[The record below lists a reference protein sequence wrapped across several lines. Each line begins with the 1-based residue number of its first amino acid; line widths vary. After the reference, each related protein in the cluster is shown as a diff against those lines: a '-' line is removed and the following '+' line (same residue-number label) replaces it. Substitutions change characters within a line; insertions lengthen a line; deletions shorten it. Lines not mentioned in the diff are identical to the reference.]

1 MKRNVNVFLAVVL
14 VAMLSG
20 GLIWLRT
27 AKDEKL
33 GWNIHDTYGE
43 AHAYAN
49 NGAAYTNATF
59 AGPSND
65 GGVMTLS
72 PSRAM
77 RHSAASSYAGAHA
90 ISYGVGSAPLTSNL
104 SPLTSSPISSPSLQ
118 GGDGGRLGGGL
129 YTTSN
134 KTFNSYGGGNGGAM
148 SYSQSPIAN
157 RRFNSGSSNP
167 SLQVGVGVGVGSI
180 SPIAYSTARRSEMTA
195 MGENLAMIAAENPVM
210 AMTNAANA
218 GMSNG
223 FYGGYTAMD
232 YSGSANYGQYTG
244 MFGGGSRM
252 GVRGRQNTSAGD
264 AWWVWLDAWLATNG
278 SGIGSGTDLGNGY
291 WSDYYFNEQ
300 ALENAYYDFI
310 NNYWNPVMGGDESSF
325 PYEEWKA
332 WFFKTLGE
340 QGHYQY
346 NGHNYYWVPV
356 GDILPLLL
364 IALLYIVAMYLRTKC
379 RTQVND

>member
-27 AKDEKL
+27 AKEEKL

-43 AHAYAN
+43 APAYAN

-72 PSRAM
+72 PSRTM
-77 RHSAASSYAGAHA
+77 RHSAASSYAGAYA
-90 ISYGVGSAPLTSNL
+90 ISYGVSSA
-104 SPLTSSPISSPSLQ
+104 PLTSSPISSPSLQ

-129 YTTSN
+129 YTTSS

-148 SYSQSPIAN
+148 SYSQSSIANRQSPIAN
-157 RRFNSGSSNP
+157 SQSPIAN
-167 SLQVGVGVGVGSI
+167 LQ
-180 SPIAYSTARRSEMTA
+180 SPIAYSTARRGEMNVA
-195 MGENLAMIAAENPVM
+195 AGENLAMMAAENPVM
-210 AMTNAANA
+210 AMTNAASA
-218 GMSNG
+218 GNG
-223 FYGGYTAMD
+223 FYGGYTAMG

-252 GVRGRQNTSAGD
+252 GVRGRQNSGLTDS
-264 AWWVWLDAWLATNG
+264 WLDWLYRYGGDSWGTKSGDENSYYYTFTEEQLRNAYNDYITNYWDPMWHPGESKPTFEQWLA
-278 SGIGSGTDLGNGY
+278 
-291 WSDYYFNEQ
+291 W
-300 ALENAYYDFI
+300 
-310 NNYWNPVMGGDESSF
+310 M
-325 PYEEWKA
+325 
-332 WFFKTLGE
+332 E
-340 QGHYQY
+340 QGGESGY
-346 NGHNYYWVPV
+346 NYNNNWYMMAPV

-364 IALLYIVAMYLRTKC
+364 IALLYIVAMYLRTKF
-379 RTQVND
+379 RTQAND

>member
-14 VAMLSG
+14 VAMLCG

-72 PSRAM
+72 PSRTM
-77 RHSAASSYAGAHA
+77 RHSAASSYAGAYA

-129 YTTSN
+129 YTTSS

-157 RRFNSGSSNP
+157 RRFNSGSSNS
-167 SLQVGVGVGVGSI
+167 SLQGGAGVGSI
-180 SPIAYSTARRSEMTA
+180 SPIAYSTARRSDMTVGA
-195 MGENLAMIAAENPVM
+195 GENLAQMAAENPVM

-252 GVRGRQNTSAGD
+252 SVRGRQNALGFNDSWWKWFDTWVRNNGD
-264 AWWVWLDAWLATNG
+264 SYYDNETKGYYFDRNSLESVYKAFLKNFWNSGMGEEPSFDEWLDWYQEAMNN
-278 SGIGSGTDLGNGY
+278 SNGY
-291 WSDYYFNEQ
+291 YDYY
-300 ALENAYYDFI
+300 Y
-310 NNYWNPVMGGDESSF
+310 GDE
-325 PYEEWKA
+325 
-332 WFFKTLGE
+332 L
-340 QGHYQY
+340 Y
-346 NGHNYYWVPV
+346 NRYYWVPV

-364 IALLYIVAMYLRTKC
+364 IALLYMLFVAIKSKLLKTERSE
-379 RTQVND
+379 